1 MSAPFTDQLKR
12 EASASLQEEEVAALP
27 LAQRGSNSTQ
37 ADRVWLAQGE
47 DTAAAAAAA
56 EAIDPSDSSTL
67 ALH

>member
-12 EASASLQEEEVAALP
+12 EASASLQEVAALP
-27 LAQRGSNSTQ
+27 LAQQGSNSTQ

>member
-1 MSAPFTDQLKR
+1 M
-12 EASASLQEEEVAALP
+12 AALP

-47 DTAAAAAAA
+47 DTAAAAAA

>member
-1 MSAPFTDQLKR
+1 M
-12 EASASLQEEEVAALP
+12 AALP

-47 DTAAAAAAA
+47 DTAAAA